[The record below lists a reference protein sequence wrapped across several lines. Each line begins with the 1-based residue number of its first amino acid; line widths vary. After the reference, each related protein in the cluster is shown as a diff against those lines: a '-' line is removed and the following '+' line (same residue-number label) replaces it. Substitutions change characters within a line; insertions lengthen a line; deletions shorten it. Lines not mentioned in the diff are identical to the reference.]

1 MERRAFPSGRKSR
14 RIVVKIGTSILSI
27 SSGRLDFTYV
37 SRIVKELCSLRKE
50 IPLDVILVTS
60 GAVLAGMEVLKLER
74 WPKTIPLKQAC
85 ASIGQSRLMESYQNL
100 FSTYNQTIS
109 QILLTHQDLS
119 SRRSYINIYHTLLT
133 LLKYKIIPIVNEND
147 TVAVEELKFGDN
159 DTLSALVA
167 SSIESDMLIIL
178 TDTDGLYDTNN
189 RLIKRVT
196 EINPDLFEL
205 AKGKS
210 SPVTSG
216 GMHTKLRAAEIV
228 TKSGGKMVIA
238 NGRKDGVVTSI
249 INGED
254 VGTLFLPKKGEKI
267 QSSKKRWIV
276 FNLVSQ
282 GNIVIDEGA
291 KIAIKEQ
298 GKSLLPKGILSVKG
312 EFESGDAVTLID
324 ESSRE
329 LAKGLVNYTSRE
341 LLEIKGKHTKE
352 IEGILGYKYYDEII
366 HRDNLVLL

>member
-1 MERRAFPSGRKSR
+1 MEGQAFPSGSKPT
-14 RIVVKIGTSILSI
+14 RIVVKIGASILSA

-37 SRIVKELCSLRKE
+37 SRIVKEVCSLRKE

-74 WPKTIPLKQAC
+74 YPKTIPLKQAC
-85 ASIGQSRLMESYQNL
+85 ASIGQGRLMESYQDI
-100 FSTYNQTIS
+100 FSTYNQTTS
-109 QILLTHQDLS
+109 QVLLTHQDLS
-119 SRRSYINIYHTLLT
+119 SRRSYINVYHTFLT
-133 LLKYKIIPIVNEND
+133 LLRYKIIPIVNEND

-167 SSIESDMLIIL
+167 SSIESDLLIIL
-178 TDTDGLYDTNN
+178 TDTDGLYDANN
-189 RLIKRVT
+189 VLIKRVT
-196 EINPDLFEL
+196 EINPDLFGL

-228 TKSGGKMVIA
+228 TKSGAKMVIA
-238 NGRKDGVVTSI
+238 NGRKEGVITSVV
-249 INGED
+249 NGED
-254 VGTLFLPKKGEKI
+254 VGTWFLPKSEERI
-267 QSSKKRWIV
+267 QSRKRWIV

-282 GNIVIDEGA
+282 GNIIIDEGA
-291 KIAIKEQ
+291 KMAIKEQ
-298 GKSLLPKGILSVKG
+298 GKSLLPKGILSIKG
-312 EFESGDAVTLID
+312 KFEPGDAVTLMD

-341 LLEIKGKHTKE
+341 LLEIKGKHTRE
-352 IEGILGYKYYDEII
+352 IEGILGYKYYDEVI